1 MRAAAGNPRWG
12 RDAESHRAGTEVPGS
27 QGSFTRRS
35 KNHDWTWAREPKTRP
50 RRSLVRAGFVF
61 LAVGC
66 QLLNVTLRIGTGR
79 LTRMAQPLSFEALSS
94 SQYVLSSAENFV
106 LYVLLEAVA
115 RGKGGGRL
123 PLNLGVVIDRSGS
136 MYDEQRLEFVVD
148 AVKFL
153 ADSLAP
159 EDKVAIV
166 AFADSAKVIVSP
178 EQAHNRDSVRRAVD
192 EIDLLDIGGGTQMA
206 LGMRAAIDE
215 VKKSLDAT
223 RLNRVLVLTD
233 GQTYEETACIDLV
246 QQNRE
251 QISFSTIGVGVEFNE
266 KLLMRLAQDSNGK
279 YHFIGNPAE
288 IPNIFEDE
296 LLGLRSVTVRNGRI
310 DVTLSQGV
318 QIRESFRASPEIYAM
333 GSPLVGEDRKI
344 SYDIGD
350 LETAIPGSVL
360 LTLVLPPRNPGN
372 VRILQ
377 SAFHYEIPGTGE
389 AEATCELAIEYTL
402 DRTLTSKR
410 NGRVMSLVDQVSIA
424 KLQAK
429 AEEELKAGNVDRATR
444 LLGNAIQ
451 GTQRLGL
458 SKATQALAGLLD
470 QVKKTQTLQTK
481 AAKTTLLQ
489 AQAVVRKTQ
498 MLDPE
503 ALKDFGKPE

>member
-1 MRAAAGNPRWG
+1 
-12 RDAESHRAGTEVPGS
+12 
-27 QGSFTRRS
+27 
-35 KNHDWTWAREPKTRP
+35 
-50 RRSLVRAGFVF
+50 
-61 LAVGC
+61 
-66 QLLNVTLRIGTGR
+66 
-79 LTRMAQPLSFEALSS
+79 MAQPLSFEALSS

-136 MYDEQRLEFVVD
+136 MYDEQRLEFVVE

-166 AFADSAKVIVSP
+166 AFADSAKVIATP
-178 EQAHNRDSVRRAVD
+178 EQVHNRDSVRRAVD

-206 LGMRAAIDE
+206 LGMRAAIEE
-215 VKKSLDAT
+215 VKKNLDTA

-296 LLGLRSVTVRNGRI
+296 VLGLRSVTVRNGRI

-350 LETAIPGSVL
+350 LETGIPGSVL
-360 LTLVLPPRNPGN
+360 LTLVLPPRNPGS

-377 SAFHYEIPGTGE
+377 TTFHYEVPGTGE
-389 AEATCELAIEYTL
+389 AEATCDLAIEYTL

-481 AAKTTLLQ
+481 AAKTTLLE

-498 MLDPE
+498 MLDPD

>member
-1 MRAAAGNPRWG
+1 
-12 RDAESHRAGTEVPGS
+12 
-27 QGSFTRRS
+27 
-35 KNHDWTWAREPKTRP
+35 
-50 RRSLVRAGFVF
+50 
-61 LAVGC
+61 
-66 QLLNVTLRIGTGR
+66 
-79 LTRMAQPLSFEALSS
+79 MAQPLSFEALSS

-136 MYDEQRLEFVVD
+136 MYDEQRLEFVVE

-166 AFADSAKVIVSP
+166 AFADSAKVIATP

-206 LGMRAAIDE
+206 LGMRAAIEE
-215 VKKSLDAT
+215 VKKNLDT
-223 RLNRVLVLTD
+223 SRLNRVLVLTD

-296 LLGLRSVTVRNGRI
+296 VLGLRSVTVRNGRI

-350 LETAIPGSVL
+350 LETGLPGSVL
-360 LTLVLPPRNPGN
+360 LTLVLPPRNPGS

-377 SAFHYEIPGTGE
+377 STFHYEVPGTGE
-389 AEATCELAIEYTL
+389 AQATCDLAIEYTL

-481 AAKTTLLQ
+481 AAKTTLLE

-498 MLDPE
+498 MLDPD

>member
-1 MRAAAGNPRWG
+1 
-12 RDAESHRAGTEVPGS
+12 
-27 QGSFTRRS
+27 
-35 KNHDWTWAREPKTRP
+35 
-50 RRSLVRAGFVF
+50 
-61 LAVGC
+61 
-66 QLLNVTLRIGTGR
+66 
-79 LTRMAQPLSFEALSS
+79 MAQPLSFDALAS

-136 MYDEQRLEFVVD
+136 MYDEQRLEFVVE

-153 ADSLAP
+153 ASSLSP
-159 EDKVAIV
+159 EDKVSVV
-166 AFADSAKVIVSP
+166 AFADRAKVIITP
-178 EQAHNRDSVRRAVD
+178 EDAQNRDAVKRAID
-192 EIDLLDIGGGTQMA
+192 DIDLLDIGGGTQMA

-215 VKKSLDAT
+215 VKKNLDAS

-246 QQNRE
+246 QQNRD
-251 QISFSTIGVGVEFNE
+251 QISFSTMGVGVEFNE
-266 KLLMRLAQDSNGK
+266 RLLMRLAQDSNAK
-279 YHFIGNPAE
+279 YHFIGNPSE

-296 LLGLRSVTVRNGRI
+296 LHGLRSITVRNGRI

-318 QIRESFRASPEIYAM
+318 QVRESFRASPEIYAM
-333 GSPLVGEDRKI
+333 GSPLIGDDRKV

-350 LETAIPGSVL
+350 LEAGVPGSVL
-360 LTLVLPPRNPGN
+360 LTLVLPPRKPGT

-377 SAFHYEIPGTGE
+377 STFHYEVPGTGE
-389 AEATCELAIEYTL
+389 AEAACDLTIEYTL

-429 AEEELKAGNVDRATR
+429 AEEELKAGNIDRATR

-451 GTQRLGL
+451 GTQRLGNT
-458 SKATQALAGLLD
+458 KATQALAGLLD

-498 MLDPE
+498 MLDPD